1 MATYIVLASF
11 TDKGIKAVRDTVK
24 RTDAVKKMGKK
35 AGVTLKDM
43 YWTLGAYDIVSV
55 LEAPDDETMTAF
67 MLGAAEEGFVKT
79 HTLRAFSE
87 PEMKKII
94 GKML

>member
-1 MATYIVLASF
+1 VLASF

-24 RTDAVKKMGKK
+24 RTDAVRKMGKK

-43 YWTLGAYDIVSV
+43 YWTLGAHDVVSV

-79 HTLRAFSE
+79 QTLRAFSE